1 MGMVFSLLNKVG
13 AKRYMPIA
21 NWDPFLYE
29 YAPAV
34 PGTGWAIP
42 GGPWGRGGGEF
53 AIAGYGCVGW
63 CFGER
68 RR

>member
-1 MGMVFSLLNKVG
+1 MFSSTKLGPGKEH
-13 AKRYMPIA
+13 A

-42 GGPWGRGGGEF
+42 GGPWGRGGGDL
-53 AIAGYGCVGW
+53 AIAGYGLFGCG
-63 CFGER
+63 FGEYAR
-68 RR
+68 